1 MADEIL
7 EVVSKPES
15 LEVRDG
21 ELLISITT
29 NISIELYPASP
40 VFRARSRAAATSKM
54 VIFAIKVNGFQ
65 RISIITKCSTLNVT
79 NEQRR
84 AEA

>member
-7 EVVSKPES
+7 EVVNKPES
-15 LEVRDG
+15 LEVRDS
-21 ELLISITT
+21 ELLISIAT

-54 VIFAIKVNGFQ
+54 FLYIGFLEDCIPQAISCCF
-65 RISIITKCSTLNVT
+65 T
-79 NEQRR
+79 NKFTSVL
-84 AEA
+84 